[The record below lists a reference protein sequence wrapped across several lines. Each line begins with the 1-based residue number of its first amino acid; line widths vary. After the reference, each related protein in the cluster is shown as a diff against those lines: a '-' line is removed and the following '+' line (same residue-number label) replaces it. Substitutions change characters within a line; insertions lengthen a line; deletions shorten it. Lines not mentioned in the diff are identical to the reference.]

1 MRYEFEDAAKRCE
14 PMPEGL
20 TLPEIMVYQSLSALT
35 VRYRAGQVSAE
46 LAIRERRQIDAA
58 YDAAVRDDR
67 LVRWC
72 VQLRKGIEIALGD
85 YQRDQTTEKA
95 DRLVGIIN
103 GFIRTE
109 GEQS

>member
-1 MRYEFEDAAKRCE
+1 MISPCWGCQYRTIHPNCHGECREYLDFLDAVKAERY
-14 PMPEGL
+14 L
-20 TLPEIMVYQSLSALT
+20 
-35 VRYRAGQVSAE
+35 AGQVSAE